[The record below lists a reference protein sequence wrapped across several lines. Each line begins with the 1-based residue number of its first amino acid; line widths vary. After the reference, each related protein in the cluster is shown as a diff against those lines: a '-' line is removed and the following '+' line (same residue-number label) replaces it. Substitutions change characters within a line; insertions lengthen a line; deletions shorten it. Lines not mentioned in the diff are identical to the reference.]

1 MATMDPND
9 PSFSLAAWEAARLAD
24 RRRRDAEQRR
34 RDEAW
39 REEVRTR
46 LRHKDGT
53 PLGASYVVVPVPD
66 PAPGAPRSVPVRQ
79 G

>member
-1 MATMDPND
+1 MSDPND
-9 PSFSLAAWEAARLAD
+9 PNFSLASWEAARLAERMRRD
-24 RRRRDAEQRR
+24 EAQRRRDA
-34 RDEAW
+34 AW
-39 REEVRTR
+39 REERRTR
-46 LRHKDGT
+46 RRHKDGS